1 MACFSATLGQLPYAC
16 ISTHTE
22 AGRVQWPD
30 SEPKN
35 TSSCRMLVKPP
46 WGWMFVLVCAYV
58 HVKALHVM
66 QNNTKKQGAVI
77 AVYKIWST
85 TAVTVRE
92 LLGCYLTIKSESN
105 RNLGWLCDFSCN
117 LCDCCAVW
125 FFFFS
130 KFFFLET
137 SLPIYEMV
145 VEPYFFSKKSCFFF
159 LNYVQL
165 RN

>member
-1 MACFSATLGQLPYAC
+1 MLDKNEISYNPTLGQRGRLCWMACFSATLGQLPYAC

-35 TSSCRMLVKPP
+35 TSSCRMLVKLP

-77 AVYKIWST
+77 AVYKI
-85 TAVTVRE
+85 
-92 LLGCYLTIKSESN
+92 
-105 RNLGWLCDFSCN
+105 
-117 LCDCCAVW
+117 
-125 FFFFS
+125 
-130 KFFFLET
+130 
-137 SLPIYEMV
+137 
-145 VEPYFFSKKSCFFF
+145 
-159 LNYVQL
+159 
-165 RN
+165 